1 MPSPLAVIERHYDT
15 SPRVDADA
23 RTVGPFTLFVAR
35 PGVAWPYYARPTP
48 GCPPIID
55 ADLDRLV
62 SEQRALDVPPA
73 IEWVHESTPSLC
85 DVVEAAGWTTSH
97 CPLLVLDRLDL
108 VESDLSVAIVAAVDP
123 TLADVVDAVSAGFA
137 GVERDGKQPEV
148 TRQRDRIAQGWAV
161 MAGAFD
167 AAGSAV
173 GGGTHLPRGSAT
185 ELVGIAV
192 VPSARR
198 RGAGARIA
206 ATLAADALASGID
219 TVFLSAQND
228 DVARV
233 YERVGFRR
241 IGTACIASG
250 PTGAHS

>member
-1 MPSPLAVIERHYDT
+1 M
-15 SPRVDADA
+15 
-23 RTVGPFTLFVAR
+23 GPFTLFVAR
-35 PGVAWPYYARPTP
+35 PGVGWPYYARPTP
-48 GCPPIID
+48 GCTPIV
-55 ADLDRLV
+55 ASDLDRLV
-62 SEQRALDVPPA
+62 SEQRALDVPHT

-85 DVVEAAGWTTSH
+85 EVVEAAGWTTRH
-97 CPLLVLDRLDL
+97 APLLALERLAPVD
-108 VESDLSVAIVAAVDP
+108 SDVSVAIIAAQDAQ
-123 TLADVVDAVSAGFA
+123 LADVVDAVSAGFG

-148 TRQRDRIAQGWAV
+148 TRQRERIAQGWAV

-173 GGGTHLPRGSAT
+173 GGGTHLPRGAAT

-192 VPSARR
+192 VPSARH

-206 ATLAADALASGID
+206 ATLADDAVARGIT

-228 DVARV
+228 AVARV

-241 IGTACIASG
+241 IGTACIASLPSG
-250 PTGAHS
+250 PDA